1 MLLTCSRCGRA
12 ADFQRVH
19 RVSYDGFSFLLMPQ
33 SHNCSGFCRPS
44 LPWPAP
50 ATLYSLVCSWATCV
64 QWSMPAHRAA
74 PRPLL
79 PLFHRHTH
87 SRSLHTHNRSL
98 HQRPVCSVASFIIP
112 FPPQLSLPAA
122 LCRFGLTAA
131 IFTPSGIVAP
141 AVYVQQVSPPP
152 PPSHTFNF

>member
-12 ADFQRVH
+12 ADLQRGH

-50 ATLYSLVCSWATCV
+50 ATSYSLVCSWATCV
-64 QWSMPAHRAA
+64 QCSMPAHRAA
-74 PRPLL
+74 PRLVALVPSSHAQSFIAHAQSFFA
-79 PLFHRHTH
+79 PAASVQCCVIHH
-87 SRSLHTHNRSL
+87 
-98 HQRPVCSVASFIIP
+98 SVA
-112 FPPQLSLPAA
+112 PQLSLPAA

-131 IFTPSGIVAP
+131 IFAPSGIVAP
-141 AVYVQQVSPPP
+141 AVYVQQVSPPQ
-152 PPSHTFNF
+152 PPSHPFNF